1 MENKE
6 WKDSQEKDWFDSLL
20 SPEENAS
27 EIGTDEHALSGHEMG
42 DMADIELEK
51 IIQEA
56 KSSDWTLSE
65 EDSAFL
71 AGVIPQEEPAPQ
83 TPNAPALED
92 EYNFTPDQID
102 QALAAYDQE
111 EDDHPP
117 LEPEEKSEAEA
128 AADGRVV
135 RKVRPKKKNGY
146 GLFGLPHLASVV
158 IWAALCVAIG
168 VSLGRWL
175 WICAADVLAFGRVE
189 REVSITVS
197 ATDNLDSVTDMLHDA
212 GLIKYPSLFKLY
224 CQLAKADV
232 GGKIS
237 TGTFTLNTL
246 YDYHALVGGMS
257 STSSYRETLEVM
269 IPEGYTC
276 AQIFALLEE
285 RGICTVAELEAYCT
299 QSEFSSYWFLE
310 DVQKGTKYCL
320 EGFLFP
326 DTYQFYTNS
335 SAQQVFIKFLGRFED
350 VFDEEM
356 LIQLDIL
363 NEKLAEMYRKN
374 GLSQS
379 YIDSHRITITELI
392 TVASLIEKET
402 AYSGESQNIASVIY
416 NRLTNPSEYPKLNID
431 ATIVYA
437 LGGKTDLTPE
447 DMAFD
452 SPYNTYLYEGLPPG
466 AIGNPGLYSIKAA
479 LNPTDTNY
487 HFYALDTSGEGNV
500 HRFFATYAEHLEFI
514 QGQG

>member
-1 MENKE
+1 MDNKE
-6 WKDSQEKDWFDSLL
+6 KKGSQQEDWFHSLL
-20 SPEENAS
+20 SSTETAD

-42 DMADIELEK
+42 DLADIELEK

-56 KSSDWTLSE
+56 KASDWALMEEDHAFLSDLAPQPEKVEEPVSLPDTDDFTLSE
-65 EDSAFL
+65 EML
-71 AGVIPQEEPAPQ
+71 
-83 TPNAPALED
+83 
-92 EYNFTPDQID
+92 D

-111 EDDHPP
+111 ENELASALPE
-117 LEPEEKSEAEA
+117 EPEV
-128 AADGRVV
+128 GVP

-146 GLFGLPHLASVV
+146 GFWGLPHLASMV
-158 IWAALCVAIG
+158 IWAVLCVSIG
-168 VSLGRWL
+168 LSLGRWL
-175 WICAADVLAFGRVE
+175 WVCAADIMAFGRVD
-189 REVSITVS
+189 REVTVTITS
-197 ATDNLDSVTDMLHDA
+197 EDDLDSVTDQLKSH

-224 CQLAKADV
+224 CQLAKAEV

-257 STSSYRETLEVM
+257 STSSYRETKEVM

-285 RGICTVAELEAYCT
+285 NGICSAAELEEYCT

-310 DVQKGTKYCL
+310 GVEKGTKYCL
-320 EGFLFP
+320 EGFLYP
-326 DTYQFYTNS
+326 DTYQFYTDS
-335 SAQQVFIKFLGRFED
+335 SPQQVFIKLLGRFDD
-350 VFDEEM
+350 VFGEE
-356 LIQLDIL
+356 LQIQLEVL
-363 NEKLAEMYRKN
+363 NTTLTEMYKKN

-379 YIDSHRITITELI
+379 YIDSHLFTIKELI
-392 TVASLIEKET
+392 IVASLIEKET

-447 DMAFD
+447 DMRFD

-466 AIGNPGLYSIKAA
+466 AISNPGLYSIKAA
-479 LNPTDTNY
+479 LYPNSTNY

-500 HRFFATYAEHLEFI
+500 HRFFETYAEHLEFI
-514 QGQG
+514 QSQG